1 MMNPSEKPIEIKH
14 ALYESVAKVS
24 KALGQQT
31 RLEII
36 EILAQA
42 PRNVEA
48 VARILKLEIKSVSQH
63 LKVLE
68 ENGLV
73 SARREGRYRWY
84 SVSCRE
90 VVELAVHLRRTAQKL
105 YDIESPAQTGDRL
118 TLRDALTLSQSG
130 ELLLI
135 DVRPKVEFDA
145 GHLPNAMSLPLEELE
160 KTIGTL
166 PWEKPAAAYCRSN
179 YCFLVKQAQAIF
191 ADHGRRLLLVE
202 DGVEDWLA
210 DAPYVLTTK

>member
-1 MMNPSEKPIEIKH
+1 MTNPSAKPIDVKH

-73 SARREGRYRWY
+73 KARRDGRFRWY

-90 VVELAVHLRRTAQKL
+90 VVELAVLLRRTAQKL
-105 YDIESPAQTGDRL
+105 YQIESPAQTGESL
-118 TLRDALTLSQSG
+118 SLRDALRLSDSG
-130 ELLLI
+130 ELQLI
-135 DVRPKVEFDA
+135 DVRPKEEYEA
-145 GHLPNAMSLPLEELE
+145 GHLPNAKSLPLEDLE
-160 KTIGTL
+160 KTIGAL
-166 PWEKPAAAYCRSN
+166 PWDLPAAAYCRSH
-179 YCFLVKQAQAIF
+179 YCFLVKQAQEIF
-191 ADHGRRLLLVE
+191 SEHGRRLLLVE

-210 DAPYVLTTK
+210 DAPHVLTTK